1 MTFLTS
7 PESCERP
14 TVAEMLACKLL
25 FGTSEIN
32 ILCYIPAYPSLD
44 CLFWNIYSP
53 TIAQTNDIKLKTC
66 TGVTPLSSFELLR
79 QKKIYGNRDS
89 YTLKAF
95 SL

>member
-44 CLFWNIYSP
+44 CLFWNIYS
-53 TIAQTNDIKLKTC
+53 IFAQND
-66 TGVTPLSSFELLR
+66 
-79 QKKIYGNRDS
+79 
-89 YTLKAF
+89 TLN
-95 SL
+95 